1 MTTSTSL
8 NTSTSNY
15 FNLIARGV
23 GYAGRIRTA
32 SGGKGKSAYA
42 YTALSVNA
50 LRGDA
55 DEPEYV
61 RFEMEPK
68 SAQAKAVCD
77 WLLIQDGINSKK
89 VLMNF
94 ECGDL
99 SPYHF
104 TYNGQEYDAIKARLL
119 KVLSIK
125 IDGELIDVDAI
136 YHVEP
141 SQTAIAQQEAKP
153 NLAQHR
159 QAA

>member
-1 MTTSTSL
+1 MTTS
-8 NTSTSNY
+8 NQSNY
-15 FNLIARGV
+15 FNLTARGV
-23 GYAGRIRTA
+23 GYAGRVRVA
-32 SGGKGKSAYA
+32 SGGKGKSAYS

-68 SAQAKAVCD
+68 SAQAKTVCD
-77 WLLIQDGINSKK
+77 WLLNQDDINRKK
-89 VLMNF
+89 VWLGF

-104 TYNGQEYDAIKARLL
+104 SHNDKEYDAIKARLL
-119 KVLSIK
+119 KITSLK
-125 IDGELIDVDAI
+125 IDGENVDLNAI

-141 SQTAIAQQEAKP
+141 TANAVAQQDARP
-153 NLAQHR
+153 QAQQR